1 MQFVLDESGSMAR
14 IRGETIKALNEYLET
29 IRESTKGQDV
39 FIRVT
44 TFGGPYVGPTKELM
58 PMTAIEKVK
67 PVDPNS
73 YNPSGGTPLFDAVGE
88 ATEHLS
94 GLFDAGKEN
103 VAFLLITVTDGGENQ
118 SVKFT
123 GKKIQ
128 TAIEK
133 NQKTD
138 RWTYAFLCPPG
149 GARELTRFGI
159 HPGNVK
165 EWEATTKGVTE
176 SSIATRSAMGT
187 YFTGRSMGVTSTQT
201 FYTDLSK
208 VSKADLKELDDIT
221 SNVKLWEVKDEAI
234 IREFVE
240 SKLKGSPML
249 KGSAFYQLMKTEK
262 NVQDYKK
269 IALVEKK
276 TKKVLFGDK
285 VRSFL
290 GLPQYGDVKVEP
302 GNHGDF
308 DVFVQST
315 STNRKLPRGSK
326 VLYYEAIGVPYTEGP
341 SAR

>member
-1 MQFVLDESGSMAR
+1 
-14 IRGETIKALNEYLET
+14 
-29 IRESTKGQDV
+29 
-39 FIRVT
+39 
-44 TFGGPYVGPTKELM
+44 
-58 PMTAIEKVK
+58 
-67 PVDPNS
+67 
-73 YNPSGGTPLFDAVGE
+73 
-88 ATEHLS
+88 
-94 GLFDAGKEN
+94 
-103 VAFLLITVTDGGENQ
+103 
-118 SVKFT
+118 
-123 GKKIQ
+123 
-128 TAIEK
+128 
-133 NQKTD
+133 
-138 RWTYAFLCPPG
+138 
-149 GARELTRFGI
+149 
-159 HPGNVK
+159 
-165 EWEATTKGVTE
+165 
-176 SSIATRSAMGT
+176 MGT

-221 SNVKLWEVKDEAI
+221 SNVKLWEVKDEAV

-249 KGSAFYQLMKTEK
+249 KGSAFYQLMKAEK

-315 STNRKLPRGSK
+315 STNRKLPRGTK